1 MSPITTSPTTNPWLA
16 VLMFAEASRV
26 VRELLDGSAG
36 VSVDGASLVD
46 TELFC
51 TRCRQLVMARCR
63 LDAWCGFDAD
73 LKDQRLNCGC
83 GGVLTRSLSPII
95 SLEQAV
101 FQTPL
106 TK

>member
-1 MSPITTSPTTNPWLA
+1 MSTKFLTMNQWLA
-16 VLMFAEASRV
+16 ACYFAVKSAV
-26 VRELLDGSAG
+26 QDLLDGSVPVYVG
-36 VSVDGASLVD
+36 GASLVD
-46 TELFC
+46 TVLFC
-51 TRCRQLVMARCR
+51 SRCRQLTMARCR

-83 GGVLTRSLSPII
+83 GGVLVRELSPII